1 MKDKRNRVSK
11 TLDTPFLNL
20 IDRIILTIVI
30 LSVLLFILYPMIAVI
45 GKSFI
50 VDGKFTLDIYKD
62 LFSNNAKLL
71 KNSLFVAILTTV
83 ISTILSVA
91 VSIYVSFSNSK
102 YKKILILI
110 LMLTMISPPFVSSLA
125 YISLFGRRG
134 FVTHNILGLTANT
147 YGWKGIVAMQ
157 SLGFTSLNALMLT
170 GVIGGVDKN
179 LLNSSL
185 DLGGSFSYT
194 IRRILI
200 PLMKPGIIVVALLTF
215 VRSLADF
222 STPII
227 IGGSFNV
234 LATHAYLNVV
244 AYSDLPMAA
253 AISILLFVPAII
265 AFIFYRIL
273 MKDSNIISGS
283 NLREGSSEKG
293 TVTIKGFFPRL
304 LQVMTYIF
312 LIMMILQY
320 LSIFMSA
327 LTKQK
332 FGTMYFT
339 LDNIRESRN
348 YISGS
353 FIRSIV
359 YSLITGIIG
368 SIIGFLISYYLEL
381 RKIKGMR
388 SIDFISTMPYII
400 PGTFF
405 GLGYILAFND
415 YPLALTGTGLI
426 VILNCIFKQLPLPTK
441 VSSAVISQINPQ
453 VNEASKDLGAHELYF
468 LKDTVVPMSKSAF
481 SISFVNNFT
490 ATMTTV
496 GSIIFLVY
504 PGKKLATLVMFDA
517 IQSGK
522 YKIGSV
528 IACMIILMTLTVNLV
543 FSKILLEDKNVY

>member
-1 MKDKRNRVSK
+1 MENKRNRVSK
-11 TLDTPFLNL
+11 ALDTPFLNL
-20 IDRIILTIVI
+20 VDKLILIIVI
-30 LSVLLFILYPMIAVI
+30 VLVLLFILYPMISVI
-45 GKSFI
+45 GKSII

-62 LFSNNAKLL
+62 LFNNNKQLL
-71 KNSLFVAILTTV
+71 KNSLFVAVLTTLV
-83 ISTILSVA
+83 STILSVA
-91 VSIYVSFSNSK
+91 VSIYVSFFSGK
-102 YKKILILI
+102 YKKVLTLI

-134 FVTHNILGLTANT
+134 FVTHTILGITANT
-147 YGWKGIVAMQ
+147 YGWQGIVAMQ
-157 SLGFTSLNALMLT
+157 SLGFTSLNALMLI
-170 GVIGGVDKN
+170 GVIGGIDKN

-185 DLGGSFSYT
+185 DLGGSPSYT
-194 IRRILI
+194 IRKILI
-200 PLMKPGIIVVALLTF
+200 PLMRPGIIVVALLTF

-253 AISILLFVPAII
+253 AISILLFIPAII

-273 MKDSNIISGS
+273 IKDSMGITGTSLS
-283 NLREGSSEKG
+283 QVSSEEVKI
-293 TVTIKGFFPRL
+293 TVKGFFLRL
-304 LQVMTYIF
+304 LQIITYIF
-312 LIMMILQY
+312 LAMMILQY
-320 LSIFMSA
+320 LSIFISA
-327 LTKQK
+327 ITRHK

-339 LDNIRESRN
+339 LDNIKESKN

-353 FIRSIV
+353 FIRSIA
-359 YSLITGIIG
+359 YSLITGVIG
-368 SIIGFLISYYLEL
+368 SILGFLISYYLEM
-381 RKIKGMR
+381 RKVKGMKF
-388 SIDFISTMPYII
+388 IDFTSTMPYII

-453 VNEASKDLGAHELYF
+453 VTEAASDLGAHKLQS
-468 LKDTVVPMSKSAF
+468 LKDIVIPMSKPAF
-481 SISFVNNFT
+481 LISFVNNFT
-490 ATMTTV
+490 ATMTTI

-528 IACMIILMTLTVNLV
+528 IACMIILITLIVNLI
-543 FSKILLEDKNVY
+543 FSKFLLEDKDVY

>member
-1 MKDKRNRVSK
+1 MKIETNRVSK
-11 TLDTPFLNL
+11 RLGTPFLNL
-20 IDRIILTIVI
+20 IDRLILIIVLI
-30 LSVLLFILYPMIAVI
+30 SVLLFIFYPMVAVI

-50 VDGKFTLDIYKD
+50 VDGKFTLEIYKD

-71 KNSLFVAILTTV
+71 ENSLLVAIFTTI
-83 ISTILSVA
+83 ISTIFSIA
-91 VSIYVSFSNSK
+91 VSIYVSFSNIK
-102 YKKILILI
+102 YRKVLTLI

-134 FVTHNILGLTANT
+134 FVTHNILGLTVNT

-157 SLGFTSLNALMLT
+157 SLGFTSLNSLMLI
-170 GVIGGVDKN
+170 GVIGGIDKS

-185 DLGGSFSYT
+185 DLGASSSYT
-194 IRRILI
+194 IRRIVI
-200 PLMKPGIIVVALLTF
+200 PLMRPGIIVVALLTF

-253 AISILLFVPAII
+253 AISILLFLPAII
-265 AFIFYRIL
+265 AFILYRIL
-273 MKDSNIISGS
+273 MKDSNIITGS
-283 NLREGSSEKG
+283 NLREESREGVLS
-293 TVTIKGFFPRL
+293 IKGGFPRL
-304 LQVMTYIF
+304 LQIMTCFF
-312 LIMMILQY
+312 LSMMVLQY

-332 FGTMYFT
+332 FGSIYFT
-339 LDNIRESRN
+339 LDNIRESKN

-353 FIRSIV
+353 FIRSIF
-359 YSLITGIIG
+359 YSLIAGIIG

-381 RKIKGMR
+381 RKIKGMKI
-388 SIDFISTMPYII
+388 IDFISTMPYII

-405 GLGYILAFND
+405 GLGYILAFNN
-415 YPLALTGTGLI
+415 YPLELTGTALI

-453 VNEASKDLGAHELYF
+453 INEACKDLGAHELYL
-468 LKDTVVPMSKSAF
+468 LKDVVAPMSKSAF
-481 SISFVNNFT
+481 LVSFVNNFT
-490 ATMTTV
+490 STMTTV

-517 IQSGK
+517 IQSGE
-522 YKIGSV
+522 YRIGSV
-528 IACMIILMTLTVNLV
+528 IACMLILITLTVNII
-543 FSKILLEDKNVY
+543 FSKFILEDKNVY